1 MLRVIV
7 LFVFVVVALASEGKI
22 QFNPWCLTL
31 RAGRNRPWRALA
43 FLPKSSVLTK
53 IGIIYTQLLQEE
65 NIFPIM
71 EPAKWS
77 LMLAQKVSKSE
88 WKTQS
93 KISCHYTWLL
103 HDKNCPSRWRFLRSL
118 LTARNT
124 AAKRK
129 EKEKNE
135 RRKKSKSLKTWVT
148 FSSKNDR
155 SQNFDFCACPSQ
167 NVVKCRLPC
176 CKCLFDYI
184 KANFANI
191 HPKKSPKCS
200 KRCFSPKSPGGNGL
214 MAW

>member
-135 RRKKSKSLKTWVT
+135 RRKKFIKIEKPKDVGHFFVQKRPVAKFWFL
-148 FSSKNDR
+148 R
-155 SQNFDFCACPSQ
+155 MPEP
-167 NVVKCRLPC
+167 KCRKMQAAMLQMPFW
-176 CKCLFDYI
+176 L
-184 KANFANI
+184 
-191 HPKKSPKCS
+191 H
-200 KRCFSPKSPGGNGL
+200 
-214 MAW
+214 

>member
-77 LMLAQKVSKSE
+77 LMLAQKCTKVLKKLSE
-88 WKTQS
+88 KLRAKFPATTRGYS
-93 KISCHYTWLL
+93 MIKIARL
-103 HDKNCPSRWRFLRSL
+103 DDAFL
-118 LTARNT
+118 
-124 AAKRK
+124 
-129 EKEKNE
+129 E
-135 RRKKSKSLKTWVT
+135 V
-148 FSSKNDR
+148 
-155 SQNFDFCACPSQ
+155 
-167 NVVKCRLPC
+167 
-176 CKCLFDYI
+176 Y
-184 KANFANI
+184 
-191 HPKKSPKCS
+191 
-200 KRCFSPKSPGGNGL
+200 
-214 MAW
+214 

>member
-1 MLRVIV
+1 MESDV
-7 LFVFVVVALASEGKI
+7 S
-22 QFNPWCLTL
+22 
-31 RAGRNRPWRALA
+31 
-43 FLPKSSVLTK
+43 PKMYKS
-53 IGIIYTQLLQEE
+53 
-65 NIFPIM
+65 
-71 EPAKWS
+71 
-77 LMLAQKVSKSE
+77 AQKIE

-129 EKEKNE
+129 EKAKNE
-135 RRKKSKSLKTWVT
+135 RRKKFIKIEKPKDVGHFFVQKRPVAKFWFL
-148 FSSKNDR
+148 R
-155 SQNFDFCACPSQ
+155 MPEP
-167 NVVKCRLPC
+167 KCR
-176 CKCLFDYI
+176 KMQAAMFFDYI

-200 KRCFSPKSPGGNGL
+200 KRCFSPKSPGGKGL